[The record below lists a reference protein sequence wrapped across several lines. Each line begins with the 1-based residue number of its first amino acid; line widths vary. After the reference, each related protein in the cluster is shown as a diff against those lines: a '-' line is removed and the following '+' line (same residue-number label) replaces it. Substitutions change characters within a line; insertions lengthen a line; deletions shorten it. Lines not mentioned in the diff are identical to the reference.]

1 MKDDGVVEGLGECRG
16 FRIGNRDTDDI
27 FGKVVDEVD
36 DVAVSTGC
44 DG

>member
-1 MKDDGVVEGLGECRG
+1 MKDDGVIEGLSEGRG
-16 FRIGNRDTDDI
+16 FCIRDWDTDDV
-27 FGKVVDEVD
+27 FGEVVDEVD